1 LNRLCDN
8 SLVTVSGDV
17 VKSSFQGAT
26 LQIHVQHDFVDN
38 VTREC
43 LKNGRGTFEKTSGS
57 VMHQAHLYD
66 AGAVLFMI
74 QARGQDAKEASV
86 GGWYLHSES
95 PKQSWECAGTQ
106 KAEAE

>member
-8 SLVTVSGDV
+8 SLVTVSGGV
-17 VKSSFQGAT
+17 AKSPDST
-26 LQIHVQHDFVDN
+26 NPRKTRLCDN
-38 VTREC
+38 VTRER

-57 VMHQAHLYD
+57 IMHQAHLYD
-66 AGAVLFMI
+66 AGALLFMI

-95 PKQSWECAGTQ
+95 PEQSWECAGAQ